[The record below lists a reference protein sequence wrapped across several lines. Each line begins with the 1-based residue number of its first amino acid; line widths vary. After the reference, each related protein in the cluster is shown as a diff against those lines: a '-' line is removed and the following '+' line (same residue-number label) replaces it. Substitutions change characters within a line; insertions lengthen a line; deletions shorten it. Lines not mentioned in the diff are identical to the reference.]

1 MFADQIRS
9 ANTEYEIYFLLTSYL
24 ESLPFTRDLQWSIP
38 EYVARLP
45 LCGRSDLHNRFDQLM
60 LELDLASKR
69 LDDDY
74 CSAIR
79 QGVYIFGCALN
90 RLDMLSSQ
98 LRAWQHTISS
108 AGTDARA
115 A

>member
-9 ANTEYEIYFLLTSYL
+9 ANTEHEIYFLLTSYL

-38 EYVARLP
+38 DYVARLP
-45 LCGRSDLHNRFDQLM
+45 LCGKSDIHNRFDQLM

-69 LDDDY
+69 LDDDS
-74 CSAIR
+74 CSVIR

-90 RLDMLSSQ
+90 RLDTLNSQ
-98 LRAWQHTISS
+98 LRAWQHSMPS
-108 AGTDARA
+108 AGAGARA
-115 A
+115 V